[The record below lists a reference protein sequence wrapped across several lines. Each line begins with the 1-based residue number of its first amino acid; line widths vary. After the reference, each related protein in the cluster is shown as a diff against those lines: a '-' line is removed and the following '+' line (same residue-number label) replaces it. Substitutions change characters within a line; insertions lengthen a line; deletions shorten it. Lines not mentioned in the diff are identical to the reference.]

1 MLSYPGPPTTT
12 SNNLLIRSCC
22 KLSGPCH
29 EDDTLQTHVN
39 HLLAVLIS
47 IVSDMSRT
55 TRLAY
60 FLFGGVVS
68 HIGETTSMS
77 YSITRDFHWEQ
88 KFGQQHDLYKI
99 ELEIEFEI
107 AMDIKKTTSFFT
119 FDVYCLYEKF
129 ENTKGVIRGRNSKTD
144 RQYIDK
150 MKRKKTKK
158 YDTKQS
164 PKIKD

>member
-1 MLSYPGPPTTT
+1 
-12 SNNLLIRSCC
+12 
-22 KLSGPCH
+22 
-29 EDDTLQTHVN
+29 
-39 HLLAVLIS
+39 
-47 IVSDMSRT
+47 MSRT
-55 TRLAY
+55 TRLAI

-88 KFGQQHDLYKI
+88 TFGQQHDLYKI

-107 AMDIKKTTSFFT
+107 AMDIKKTTSFFS
-119 FDVYCLYEKF
+119 FDVYYLYEKF

-144 RQYIDK
+144 RQYIGK

-158 YDTKQS
+158 
-164 PKIKD
+164 

>member
-1 MLSYPGPPTTT
+1 
-12 SNNLLIRSCC
+12 
-22 KLSGPCH
+22 
-29 EDDTLQTHVN
+29 
-39 HLLAVLIS
+39 
-47 IVSDMSRT
+47 MSRT
-55 TRLAY
+55 TRLAI

-144 RQYIDK
+144 RQYIGK

-158 YDTKQS
+158 MTQNNPRKL
-164 PKIKD
+164 KIEQHEPPQKGCELMCPGSVSSSFAPLVAHVV